1 VVKGDFV
8 FAIPG
13 DLDTPTGGY
22 VYDRRMIAELRAL
35 GWRPEVLGLGDGY
48 PRPNA
53 LTLAAATAHL
63 SDVPKGRPIVIDGLA
78 FGVMPEAA
86 ASLRQ
91 THPLVALVH
100 HPLALE
106 TGVTPEDAK
115 TLRAS
120 ETAALACARAV
131 IVTSPTTARTLA
143 DDYGVAR
150 ERITVAPP
158 GTDRPQ
164 VARRNG
170 ATSVA
175 LLAVGA
181 VVRRKGYDLL
191 VEALAGLIDLPW
203 TLTIV
208 GDRNRDPATTAKLTA
223 DIARHRLAPR
233 VTVAGA
239 VSDQRLAD
247 LYASSHLFV
256 LPSRHEGFG
265 MAYAEAIAYGLP
277 VIGTTAGAI
286 PETVGQAGVLV
297 PPDNVEALA
306 AALRRLI
313 ENPAERDK
321 LSAAARAAELPTWR
335 GSAELFSRAIEG
347 AT

>member
-22 VYDRRMIAELRAL
+22 AYDRRMIAELRAL
-35 GWRPEVLGLGDGY
+35 GWRPEVLGLGDGF

-53 LTLAAATAHL
+53 LTRAAARAHL

-78 FGVMPEAA
+78 FGVLPDAA
-86 ASLRQ
+86 ASLRE
-91 THPLVALVH
+91 THPLIALVH

-106 TGVTPEDAK
+106 TGVSPEDAA

-120 ETAALACARAV
+120 ESAALACTRAV

-143 DDYGVAR
+143 ADYGVPR

-164 VARRNG
+164 VGRRNS

-181 VVRRKGYDLL
+181 VVPRKGYDLL

-208 GDRNRDPATTAKLTA
+208 GDRNRDPATTAKLAA
-223 DIARHRLAPR
+223 DVARHRLAPR
-233 VTVAGA
+233 VTIAGA
-239 VSDQRLAD
+239 VSDRCLAD
-247 LYASSHLFV
+247 LYAASDLFV

-286 PETVGQAGVLV
+286 PETVAQAGVLI
-297 PPDNVEALA
+297 PPDDVPALA

-321 LSAAARAAELPTWR
+321 LAAAARATELPTWR

-347 AT
+347 AI